1 MACLNHPVD
10 AVARDSANR
19 NSPRLLIEAA
29 IPEFAQHGYAGA
41 RTDRIARRAGVNKQ
55 LLFYYFGSKAG
66 LYRAV
71 MDEAVTQLDR
81 AARNVRNAPE
91 HAAGRLRE
99 ELRSAFEALADAPD
113 LARLLVRGAFDREE
127 DAAADL
133 PTRNLANRLAQAV
146 SDGQGLGHY
155 RDDAD
160 PQSVARQAVVL
171 LLGYFA
177 LEGSLMQ
184 NGPAEGRRAAW
195 LNEVS
200 SLLARSLSW

>member
-1 MACLNHPVD
+1 MACLNQSVD
-10 AVARDSANR
+10 AVARDTANR
-19 NSPRLLIEAA
+19 NSPKLLIEAA
-29 IPEFAQHGYAGA
+29 IPEFAQFGYAGA
-41 RTDRIARRAGVNKQ
+41 RTERIAKRAGVNKQ
-55 LLFYYFGSKAG
+55 LLFYYFGTKAG

-71 MDEAVTQLDR
+71 IDEAVAQLDR
-81 AARNVRNAPE
+81 AARKVGRAPE
-91 HAAGRLRE
+91 HAAGRLRY
-99 ELRSAFEALADAPD
+99 ELKAAFDTLAESPN
-113 LARLLVRGAFDREE
+113 LARLLVRGAFDRDE
-127 DAAADL
+127 DTAADL
-133 PTRNLANRLAQAV
+133 PARSLADRLARAV

-160 PQSVARQAVVL
+160 PQTVARQAVVL

-184 NGPAEGRRAAW
+184 NGPAEARRAAW

>member
-1 MACLNHPVD
+1 MARNT
-10 AVARDSANR
+10 ANR

-29 IPEFAQHGYAGA
+29 IPEFAQFGFAGA
-41 RTDRIARRAGVNKQ
+41 RTERIAKRAGVNKQ
-55 LLFYYFGSKAG
+55 LLFYYFGSKTG

-71 MDEAVTQLDR
+71 IDEAVTQLDR
-81 AARNVRNAPE
+81 AAKNVRRSPE
-91 HAAGRLRE
+91 HAAGRLRQ
-99 ELRSAFEALADAPD
+99 ELKAAFDTLAGSAD
-113 LARLLVRGAFDREE
+113 LARLLVRGAFDRDE
-127 DAAADL
+127 DTAADL
-133 PTRNLANRLAQAV
+133 PARNLASRLAQAI

-160 PQSVARQAVVL
+160 PQTVARQAVVL

-184 NGPAEGRRAAW
+184 NGPTGDRRAAW
-195 LNEVS
+195 INEVS

>member
-1 MACLNHPVD
+1 MAQLNQSVD
-10 AVARDSANR
+10 VVARDTANR

-29 IPEFAQHGYAGA
+29 IPEFAQFGYAGA
-41 RTDRIARRAGVNKQ
+41 RTERIAKRAGVNKQ
-55 LLFYYFGSKAG
+55 LLFYYFGTKAG

-71 MDEAVTQLDR
+71 IDEAVAQLDR
-81 AARNVRNAPE
+81 AARNVRRAPE
-91 HAAGRLRE
+91 HTAGRLRH
-99 ELRSAFEALADAPD
+99 ELKAAFDTLADSPD
-113 LARLLVRGAFDREE
+113 LARLLVRGAFDRDE
-127 DAAADL
+127 DTAADL
-133 PTRNLANRLAQAV
+133 PARSLAGRLAQAV

-160 PQSVARQAVVL
+160 PHTVARQAVVL